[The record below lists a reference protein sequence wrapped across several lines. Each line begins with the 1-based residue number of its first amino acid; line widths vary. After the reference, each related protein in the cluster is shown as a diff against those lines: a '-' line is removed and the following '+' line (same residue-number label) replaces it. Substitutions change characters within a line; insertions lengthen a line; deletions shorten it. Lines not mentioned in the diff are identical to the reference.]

1 MNNKVKKVAFLV
13 SVLMLV
19 SLVYPL
25 VKAPTESNSV
35 RSSNEI
41 RFTVGAD
48 VSHPALGQDFIVWM
62 EYRGG
67 AYNLYKYSFTDKKEV
82 QLNAVPLSSETVG
95 PMVYQNHVYWVDH
108 PVEGWVVSDYNLDH
122 ATLTKLATMSER
134 VYSINVFENYVVME
148 AQNGIGT
155 DVYLLDKNSGVKTP
169 KNITNDDAYQT
180 FPTMYNN
187 LITWSE
193 FPVVCHG
200 ASVATTNC
208 TPSLSGNVV
217 TYDITSGY
225 KAVIKE
231 NLLNLSK
238 VKIQNLTLSW
248 SQVENDRQVVK
259 VYYINTGTLVTVSP
273 SDSDSYAPQLSADY
287 VTYFTKRA
295 SGYDLISYQFNTGKH
310 TTLSW
315 TSAQKTEVTIGS
327 SDRYIAWLDNRLGT
341 KDIFYVDT
349 KADGTEL
356 DQDHDGLSDA
366 DEIKA
371 GSLAW
376 NPDTDND
383 GLTDYQEVKV
393 YGTYPT
399 QYDSDGDGLT
409 DGEEVNVWHTNPK
422 KFVTNAGINDRDYV
436 ARGYDY
442 VAAANTEMT
451 SYGVARYA
459 SLSFEAQKAQE
470 LKSALDSKL
479 GLKKWTAGG
488 KQGWFKVVNAYIYG
502 EYNVDQIA
510 SYLKGNRSAISGQ
523 VLAKYW
529 HTKLQ
534 TAIK

>member
-1 MNNKVKKVAFLV
+1 MKNQVKKVAFLV

-25 VKAPTESNSV
+25 IKAPTESNSV

-62 EYRGG
+62 EYRNG
-67 AYNLYKYSFTDKKEV
+67 AYNLYKYSFIDKKEA

-108 PVEGWVVSDYNLDH
+108 PVEGWVVTDYNLDH

-155 DVYLLDKNSGVKTP
+155 DVYLLDKNSGDKTP
-169 KNITNDDAYQT
+169 KNITNDDAFQT
-180 FPTMYNN
+180 APTMYNN
-187 LITWSE
+187 LIAWAE
-193 FPVVCHG
+193 F
-200 ASVATTNC
+200 SKSTSN
-208 TPSLSGNVV
+208 SGNVV
-217 TYDITSGY
+217 TYDIISGY

-238 VKIQNLTLSW
+238 VKIQNLSLAW
-248 SQVENDRQVVK
+248 SQVENDRQVVR

-273 SDSDSYAPQLSADY
+273 NDSDSYAPQLSADFL
-287 VTYFTKRA
+287 TYFTKRA
-295 SGYDLISYQFNTGKH
+295 SGYDLASYQFTTGKH

-315 TSAQKTEVTIGS
+315 TSAEKTEVTIGPT
-327 SDRYIAWLDNRLGT
+327 DRYIAWLDNRLGT

-366 DEIKA
+366 DETKA

-393 YGTYPT
+393 YGTYAT

-409 DGEEVNVWHTNPK
+409 DGEEVNVWHTDPK
-422 KFVTNAGINDRDYV
+422 KFVTNVGINDRDYV

-442 VAAANTEMT
+442 VVAANTEMT
-451 SYGVARYA
+451 SYGVVRYD

-470 LKSALDSKL
+470 LKFALDSKL
-479 GLKKWTAGG
+479 GLKKWTANG

-502 EYNVDQIA
+502 EYSVDQIA

-534 TAIK
+534 TVIR